1 MRRDTQRFEAPI
13 GQTEERADAEPA
25 KTGGVSALRRFHPPV
40 EIAFRPGGVQLRVK
54 GAVVSFLI
62 HHESFCAG
70 PDDGTIILR
79 LHRADF
85 ERDAG
90 EFVMQ
95 RTNAVGQIILGNEP
109 GMFAGDEKDVA
120 KALFFERSRL
130 AQHFVHG

>member
-1 MRRDTQRFEAPI
+1 MRRDAQRFKAPI
-13 GQTEERADAEPA
+13 SQTKQGANAESS

-54 GAVVSFLI
+54 SAVVSFLI

-79 LHRADF
+79 LHGADF

-90 EFVMQ
+90 EFVVE
-95 RTNAVGQIILGNEP
+95 RADAVRQIMFGNEP
-109 GMFAGDEKDVA
+109 GMFAGDQEAVA
-120 KALFFERSRL
+120 KALFLERTRL
-130 AQHFVHG
+130 